1 MRLSASLCNV
11 RLSASLR
18 NVRLSASLRNVRLS
32 ASLRNVR
39 LSAQLLPGGGMGYRQ
54 RATERRPSLADLD
67 GKARR
72 DRQHPRA

>member
-1 MRLSASLCNV
+1 MRHSASLC
-11 RLSASLR
+11 
-18 NVRLSASLRNVRLS
+18 NVRLS

-39 LSAQLLPGGGMGYRQ
+39 LSAQLLPGGGTEHQQG
-54 RATERRPSLADLD
+54 AKERRPSPADLD